1 MPVLLYSS
9 MRYVNSSM
17 TGLVRTSRAMRS
29 TCARAVSA
37 GRPSARESGEILAL
51 AHGGYVCKP
60 DLAQGILDGLAL
72 RIEDRRFQRD
82 IDMRLHYP

>member
-1 MPVLLYSS
+1 

-17 TGLVRTSRAMRS
+17 TGLVSTSRAMRS
-29 TCARAVSA
+29 TWARAASA
-37 GRPSARESGEILAL
+37 EQPIGQGKREILAL

-72 RIEDRRFQRD
+72 RIEDRCLQRD